1 MTPHEKIV
9 YLSVDSLVPYENNA
23 RENDAAVPF
32 LANSIRDHGF
42 RNPILV
48 DKDRVIIA
56 GHTRLKAAK
65 ELGMSEVPCIV
76 ITDLPPEKVAS
87 LRLADNKVSD
97 YSGWDWEKLDLE
109 LKGLDDLIDMSA
121 YGFDL
126 PDDLD
131 LGLAQSEEPEP
142 EPAREEPLGG
152 FEPMAFD
159 DKHRVIVTVGSEEE
173 ADDLVQ
179 FLEDQGYECKIL

>member
-1 MTPHEKIV
+1 MTTKEKIV
-9 YLSVDSLVPYENNA
+9 YLPVDSLVPYENNA

-48 DKDRVIIA
+48 DKDHVIIA

-65 ELGMSEVPCIV
+65 ELGLTEVPCIV

-109 LKGLDDLIDMSA
+109 LKGLDDIIDMSA
-121 YGFDL
+121 YGFDM
-126 PDDLD
+126 PENLD
-131 LGLAQSEEPEP
+131 LSDLAQPEEP

-152 FEPMAFD
+152 FEPLALD
-159 DKHRVIVTVGSEEE
+159 DKYRVIVTVDSEEE

-179 FLEDQGYECKIL
+179 FLEDQGYSCKTI